1 MKGNLKKSVLM
12 AMAGMIAA
20 GGVNAN
26 NDKEALPIVNRPEV
40 PELVPAPSWTT
51 PPDVFGRYYVGSTKW
66 RHNLIKRKQLAKQQG
81 RKLKH

>member
-20 GGVNAN
+20 GGASAN
-26 NDKEALPIVNRPEV
+26 NEDAKALPIVNRPEV
-40 PELVPAPSWTT
+40 PVVEHFPSWGT

-66 RHNLIKRKQLAKQQG
+66 RHNQIKRKQLAK
-81 RKLKH
+81 RS

>member
-20 GGVNAN
+20 GGASAN
-26 NDKEALPIVNRPEV
+26 NEDAKALTIVNRPEV
-40 PELVPAPSWTT
+40 PTLVPAPSWTT

-66 RHNLIKRKQLAKQQG
+66 RHNQIKRKQLTKQN
-81 RKLKH
+81 RKH

>member
-20 GGVNAN
+20 GGASAN
-26 NDKEALPIVNRPEV
+26 NEDAKALPIVNRPEV
-40 PELVPAPSWTT
+40 PVVHASSWGT

-66 RHNLIKRKQLAKQQG
+66 RHNQIKRKQLAK
-81 RKLKH
+81 RK